1 MRKFLSVK
9 PLPNTAVNS
18 LNRVLMSCVLYSA
31 RISPSCSSST
41 MRLPICQYES
51 SIEEKKDDSFG
62 FGLYMIIMLVSTAR
76 AGKDRI
82 DAPRVFQNTL
92 RAGIGG
98 YCAQRVLT
106 KAKSTY
112 VAVSASL

>member
-1 MRKFLSVK
+1 
-9 PLPNTAVNS
+9 
-18 LNRVLMSCVLYSA
+18 
-31 RISPSCSSST
+31 
-41 MRLPICQYES
+41 MRLPICQYGS

-62 FGLYMIIMLVSTAR
+62 FGLYMIIMLVRTAR